1 MNKIIESFLEIHKKE
16 YSIEQFDESTAFEH
30 FINKC
35 VVNKYS
41 SDRFDPMDI
50 MTDAGEKGLDGV
62 AICVNNRLITTKDEL
77 ESIYNEAK
85 KIDVKFIF
93 IQSKTGSSFDG
104 DEMGTFMYGVKAFFI
119 NKGVRPKTNEK
130 MENLIALKDII
141 YSYSIDMET
150 SPSLELYY
158 VCCGKWSE
166 NNGLRARIAI
176 DLQELEKS
184 QNFSS
189 VTFYPYDSEKIITS
203 YKELKKKVSRTFTM
217 EKKVAFP
224 AIDGVKQ
231 AFLGLVKCKDFI
243 TILSDSDNKM
253 LTNIFED
260 NVRDFQGYNS
270 INNEIQDT
278 LKNNEDQPRFGLLN
292 NGITIVAKSILSTG
306 DSVEIY
312 DYQIVN
318 GCQTS
323 YILFDNKD
331 CLCDN
336 AYVVVKLIEVINE
349 NISDRVIYTTNRQ
362 TEVKSEAFIATK
374 LFHKR
379 LQDYYNSVPMEYR
392 LYYERRSKQYD
403 LDDSISKNK
412 VVTVTQQ
419 IQSYLAMF
427 LNEPQST
434 HRYYGELLNAY
445 SNRLFLETDDYEP
458 YFCAAYFNYYV
469 DKQIRAGK
477 VDKKYKRFKFHIIC
491 SMRILLAGSSV
502 VFGQSKQQRK
512 ICEKLW
518 QAIQNDESMQRT
530 MLNAVTCVDS
540 ACIACNDVPNSDK
553 HRSKE
558 VTLSMIEFAEKQ
570 LSALANK
577 KFLKKGDIVHCTVT
591 AVQKYAVSVSI
602 KTEDSR
608 NYGSIYISR
617 IAKKYI
623 ENIYDEIQIGEIF
636 QAKIIND
643 DFYEKP
649 WGWELSKIF

>member
-1 MNKIIESFLEIHKKE
+1 M
-16 YSIEQFDESTAFEH
+16 
-30 FINKC
+30 
-35 VVNKYS
+35 
-41 SDRFDPMDI
+41 
-50 MTDAGEKGLDGV
+50 
-62 AICVNNRLITTKDEL
+62 
-77 ESIYNEAK
+77 
-85 KIDVKFIF
+85 
-93 IQSKTGSSFDG
+93 
-104 DEMGTFMYGVKAFFI
+104 
-119 NKGVRPKTNEK
+119 VR
-130 MENLIALKDII
+130 
-141 YSYSIDMET
+141 
-150 SPSLELYY
+150 
-158 VCCGKWSE
+158 
-166 NNGLRARIAI
+166 
-176 DLQELEKS
+176 
-184 QNFSS
+184 
-189 VTFYPYDSEKIITS
+189 
-203 YKELKKKVSRTFTM
+203 
-217 EKKVAFP
+217 
-224 AIDGVKQ
+224 
-231 AFLGLVKCKDFI
+231 CKDFI
-243 TILSDSDNKM
+243 TILSDSDNRM

-270 INNEIQDT
+270 VNNEIQDT
-278 LKNNEDQPRFGLLN
+278 LNSSEDQPRFGLLN

-306 DSVEIY
+306 DWVEIY

-331 CLCDN
+331 RLCDN
-336 AYVVVKLIEVINE
+336 AYVVVKLIEVTNE

-362 TEVKSEAFIATK
+362 TEVKSEAFVATK

-403 LDDSISKNK
+403 LDDSITKNK

-434 HRYYGELLNAY
+434 HRYYGELLHAY
-445 SNRLFLETDDYEP
+445 TNKLFLETDEYEP

-469 DKQIRAGK
+469 DQQIRTGK
-477 VDKKYKRFKFHIIC
+477 LDKKYKKFKFHIIC
-491 SMRILLAGSSV
+491 AMRILLAGSSV

-518 QAIQNDESMQRT
+518 KAIENDELMQRV
-530 MLNAVTCVDS
+530 MQDAVTCVDS
-540 ACIACNDVPNSDK
+540 ACLACHEVLDSDK

-570 LSALANK
+570 LDALASK
-577 KFLKKGDIVHCTVT
+577 EFIKKGDIVHCTVT
-591 AVQKYAVSVSI
+591 SVNKYSVNVRI

-623 ENIYDEIQIGEIF
+623 EDIYKEIKIGQIF

-643 DFYEKP
+643 DFYEKS